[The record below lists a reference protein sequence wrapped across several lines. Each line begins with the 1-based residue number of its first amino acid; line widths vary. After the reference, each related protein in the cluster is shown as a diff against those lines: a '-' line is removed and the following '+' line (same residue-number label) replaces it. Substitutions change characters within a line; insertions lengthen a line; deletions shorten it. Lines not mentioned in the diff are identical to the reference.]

1 MLRKTVFAL
10 ALFWMS
16 LGGVLAQSVS
26 FDTGFDEEVLTLEGA
41 VQNERVA
48 PGDTTILAVKATL
61 DPRYHIQ
68 SNAPLEEWIYPT
80 ELELELPEGWLAGPV
95 SYPPVEEK
103 AFDFNPDAK
112 MAVFGQ
118 EPVFLVSVTVPEDA
132 EKGTYTIKAFLLF
145 QACDDKQCLPPDEA
159 GIDIDIE
166 VAAETSEPIE
176 SALFAETPSG
186 PVTAAGGAGDNVF
199 AGIVGRY
206 GWLALG
212 GAIFVAGL
220 LLSLT
225 PCVFPL
231 IPITIGYFRNQAGAS
246 RGKTILLAVTYVAG
260 ISTTYSVLG
269 VLAATTGA
277 LFGSWLASPLFLGI
291 IAAVIA
297 LMAFS
302 MFGAFELRPPQ
313 FIASRS
319 GGKAGIGGAFLM
331 GLLFGFVAAPCTG
344 PATVALLAF
353 VGTLGQPLVGFI
365 LFFLLAI
372 GISTPLLLLAIFSGN
387 LPKSGVWMDW
397 IKKLLG
403 AMMLG
408 AALWLISPV
417 IGAKLAGI
425 LGGVMAILFG
435 LWLGII
441 EKSGFKPLSLAGVRG
456 LTAVAGIAIGLFM
469 LVPRPETPGIVFE
482 PYTEE
487 AVAAAK
493 AEGRP
498 VMIDFTAD
506 WCIPCHELKAGAFKY
521 AEALEVSERF
531 VRLEVDV
538 TRTTEENTRIRQQW
552 DVRGVPTIVFLD
564 SEGNEVHEAR
574 IQSNVPGSRLVEAMR
589 SVESARSASVPLRHG
604 Q

>member
-1 MLRKTVFAL
+1 MFRKSVLVL
-10 ALFWMS
+10 ALFLMS
-16 LGGVLAQSVS
+16 LAAASAQSVS
-26 FDTGFDEEVLTLEGA
+26 FDSGFDEDILTLEGT
-41 VQNERVA
+41 VQNVRVA
-48 PGDTTILAVKATL
+48 PGDTTVIAIKATL

-80 ELELELPEGWLAGPV
+80 ELDVELPEGWLAGPV

-103 AFDFNPDAK
+103 AFEFSPDAK

-132 EKGTYTIKAFLLF
+132 KKGSQTIKAFLLF

-159 GIDIDIE
+159 GIDLEIE
-166 VAAETSEPIE
+166 VADETSEPVE
-176 SALFAETPSG
+176 SVLFAEATVGNTP
-186 PVTAAGGAGDNVF
+186 TAGVGDNVF

-206 GWLALG
+206 GWVALG
-212 GAIFVAGL
+212 GSIFVAGL

-246 RGKTILLAVTYVAG
+246 RGRTIALALTYVAG

-269 VLAATTGA
+269 VLAASTGA
-277 LFGSWLASPLFLGI
+277 LFGSWLASPGFLGI
-291 IAAVIA
+291 IAAIIA

-403 AMMLG
+403 ALMLG
-408 AALWLISPV
+408 AALWLLSPV
-417 IGAKLAGI
+417 IGAQLANTI
-425 LGGVMAILFG
+425 GGVMAILFG
-435 LWLGII
+435 LWLGVI
-441 EKSGFKPLSLAGVRG
+441 EKSGFKPVSLAAVRG
-456 LTAVAGIAIGLFM
+456 MTAVAGVGLGLFM
-469 LVPRPETPGIVFE
+469 LVPRAETPGIVFE
-482 PYTEE
+482 PYSEE
-487 AVAAAK
+487 AVSAAI

-498 VMIDFTAD
+498 VMIDFTAE
-506 WCIPCHELKAGAFKY
+506 WCIPCHELKAGAFKD
-521 AEALEVSERF
+521 EEVLEVSERF

-538 TRTTEENTRIRQQW
+538 TRTTEENSQVRQQW

-564 SEGNEVHEAR
+564 AEGNEVLDAR
-574 IQSNVPGSRLVEAMR
+574 IQSNVPGSRLVEAMK
-589 SVESARSASVPLRHG
+589 SVEAKRSDSA

>member
-1 MLRKTVFAL
+1 MFRKSVLVL
-10 ALFWMS
+10 ALFLMS
-16 LGGVLAQSVS
+16 LAAASAQSVS
-26 FDTGFDEEVLTLEGA
+26 FDSGFDEDILTLEGT
-41 VQNERVA
+41 VQNVRVA
-48 PGDTTILAVKATL
+48 PGDTTVIAIKATL

-80 ELELELPEGWLAGPV
+80 ELDVELPEGWLAGPV

-103 AFDFNPDAK
+103 AFEFNPDAK

-132 EKGTYTIKAFLLF
+132 KKGSQTIKAFLLF

-159 GIDIDIE
+159 GIDLEIE
-166 VAAETSEPIE
+166 VADETSEPVE
-176 SALFAETPSG
+176 SVLFAEATVGNTP
-186 PVTAAGGAGDNVF
+186 TAGVGDNVF

-206 GWLALG
+206 GWVALG
-212 GAIFVAGL
+212 GSIFVAGL

-246 RGKTILLAVTYVAG
+246 RGRTIALALTYVAG

-269 VLAATTGA
+269 VLAASTGA
-277 LFGSWLASPLFLGI
+277 LFGSWLASPGFLGI
-291 IAAVIA
+291 IAAIIA

-403 AMMLG
+403 ALMLG
-408 AALWLISPV
+408 AALWLLSPV
-417 IGAKLAGI
+417 IGAQLANTI
-425 LGGVMAILFG
+425 GGVMAILFG
-435 LWLGII
+435 LWLGVI
-441 EKSGFKPLSLAGVRG
+441 EKSGFKPVSLAAVRG
-456 LTAVAGIAIGLFM
+456 MTAVAGVGLGLFM
-469 LVPRPETPGIVFE
+469 LVPRAETPGIVFE
-482 PYTEE
+482 PYSEE
-487 AVAAAK
+487 AVSAAI

-498 VMIDFTAD
+498 VMIDFTAE
-506 WCIPCHELKAGAFKY
+506 WCIPCHELKAGAFKD
-521 AEALEVSERF
+521 EEVLEVSERF

-538 TRTTEENTRIRQQW
+538 TRTTEENSQVRQQW

-564 SEGNEVHEAR
+564 AEGNEVLDAR
-574 IQSNVPGSRLVEAMR
+574 IQSNVPGSRLVEAMK
-589 SVESARSASVPLRHG
+589 SVEAKRSDSA